1 MVGAGAALGP
11 ARLAREHDEAGGVVG
26 FILDV
31 LRKDVES
38 IDLGRKAGGDGGA
51 GLVADFGD
59 LARRSRSVGGNDRLD
74 AELADHLAALAER
87 MHMAFDRLDVFDRCA
102 LGREQLMP
110 HRHEMLGDDVQLGIR
125 HQMMDVGDA
134 AGH

>member
-1 MVGAGAALGP
+1 MVGAAP
-11 ARLAREHDEAGGVVG
+11 RLAQRASRDEHDEAGRIVG
-26 FILDV
+26 FVLDV
-31 LRKDVES
+31 LRKDIES

-51 GLVADFGD
+51 GLVAHFGD

-87 MHMAFDRLDVFDRCA
+87 MHMAFDRLDVFDCCA
-102 LGREQLMP
+102 LGCEQLMP
-110 HRHEMLGDDVQLGIR
+110 HRHEMLGHDVQLGIR